1 MIMETYDKLFVNKY
15 QPLYFN
21 DYGKDHEIIKI
32 LKALVTMESLN
43 ILLIGDIASGKTS
56 LLNTL
61 IREYYNDYSPKDY
74 EENVLYINSLKE
86 QGINYY
92 RTDVKTF
99 CQTCSNIKNKKKI
112 VVLDDIDLINEQ
124 SQQVFR
130 NCIDKYSH
138 NVHFISSC
146 SNIQKVIESIQS
158 RLTIIKIRPLKR
170 ENLYEIID
178 KIKTN
183 ENIIIDKEAEDFI
196 INISNNTVKI
206 LINYMEKFKLLNEH
220 ITLKLA
226 VSLCSNI
233 SFFLF
238 EEYTLLIKNNKLKEA
253 IDLIYEIYDKGYS
266 VMDILDNYFLF
277 IKNTH
282 ILNEDQKYNIIPFI
296 CKYISIFHNIHE
308 DEIELALFTNNLM
321 KILNE

>member
-32 LKALVTMESLN
+32 LKALLTMETLN
-43 ILLIGDIASGKTS
+43 ILLVGDIASGKTS

-61 IREYYNDYSPKDY
+61 IREYYNDYLPKDY

-158 RLTIIKIRPLKR
+158 RLTIIKIIPLKR

-183 ENIIIDKEAEDFI
+183 ENIKIDKEAEDFI

>member
-1 MIMETYDKLFVNKY
+1 
-15 QPLYFN
+15 
-21 DYGKDHEIIKI
+21 
-32 LKALVTMESLN
+32 
-43 ILLIGDIASGKTS
+43 
-56 LLNTL
+56 
-61 IREYYNDYSPKDY
+61 
-74 EENVLYINSLKE
+74 
-86 QGINYY
+86 
-92 RTDVKTF
+92 VKTF

-158 RLTIIKIRPLKR
+158 RLTIIKITPLKR

-178 KIKTN
+178 KIKTS
-183 ENIIIDKEAEDFI
+183 ENIVIDKEAEYFI

-226 VSLCSNI
+226 VSLCSNN

-277 IKNTH
+277 IKNTN

-296 CKYISIFHNIHE
+296 CKYISVFHNIHE

>member
-1 MIMETYDKLFVNKY
+1 METYDKLFVNKY

-32 LKALVTMESLN
+32 LKALVTMETLN

-61 IREYYNDYSPKDY
+61 IREYYSEYSPKDY

-158 RLTIIKIRPLKR
+158 RLTIIKITPLKR

-178 KIKTN
+178 KIKTS
-183 ENIIIDKEAEDFI
+183 ENIVIDKEAEDFI

-296 CKYISIFHNIHE
+296 CKYISVFHNIHE

>member
-1 MIMETYDKLFVNKY
+1 M
-15 QPLYFN
+15 
-21 DYGKDHEIIKI
+21 
-32 LKALVTMESLN
+32 
-43 ILLIGDIASGKTS
+43 
-56 LLNTL
+56 
-61 IREYYNDYSPKDY
+61 
-74 EENVLYINSLKE
+74 
-86 QGINYY
+86 
-92 RTDVKTF
+92 
-99 CQTCSNIKNKKKI
+99 
-112 VVLDDIDLINEQ
+112 
-124 SQQVFR
+124 
-130 NCIDKYSH
+130 
-138 NVHFISSC
+138 
-146 SNIQKVIESIQS
+146 
-158 RLTIIKIRPLKR
+158 
-170 ENLYEIID
+170 YEIID

-183 ENIIIDKEAEDFI
+183 ENIKIDKEAEDFI

-220 ITLKLA
+220 ITFKLA